1 MEFPKR
7 LKELRI
13 QHGFSQESLARKL
26 GMTSQNYGRFETQ
39 NANPK
44 MATLTQLAQIFNVS
58 VDYLLGIEDKKEQ
71 PQTED
76 ARAAMA
82 AYWSKILAPE
92 FKIEYRDGYFYLT
105 ALQDMALPL
114 NDMQAG
120 SDYKMNCYEFNN
132 IIRNVENSVQK
143 AIDKER
149 KESALQYFKMAIS
162 LDAFAPFAFTAI
174 QNGVDLETIKARMKA
189 MLNRHNTH
197 NEE

>member
-1 MEFPKR
+1 MEFSKR
-7 LKELRI
+7 LKELRLK
-13 QHGFSQESLARKL
+13 HGLTQEELGRMLGVTGANCTRYEKGLA
-26 GMTSQNYGRFETQ
+26 Q
-39 NANPK
+39 PK
-44 MATLTQLAQIFNVS
+44 MATLIKMSQIFGVS
-58 VDYLLGIEDKKEQ
+58 IDYLLGNDEL
-71 PQTED
+71 
-76 ARAAMA
+76 AAETVEGKQSAA